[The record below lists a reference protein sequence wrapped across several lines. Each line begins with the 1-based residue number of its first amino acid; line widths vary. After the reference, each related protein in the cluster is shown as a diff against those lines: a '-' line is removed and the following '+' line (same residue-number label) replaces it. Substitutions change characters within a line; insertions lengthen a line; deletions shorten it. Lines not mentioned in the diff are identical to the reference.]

1 MTDKEVKL
9 AIQSAIKDFSKETL
23 TDQAIHL
30 FKILGYNTERQN
42 PFPQKSYN
50 FFKESFLDGD
60 SRFNQEKALVKEWK
74 SVDLLFQLTRDEVSD
89 QKSLFGSGKVKWEG
103 EDKETVIETYLFF
116 AIELI
121 KTDYSRSAL
130 AQITRE
136 INKIFSMPVMLLF
149 KYGEHLTLSVINRR
163 LHKKDEQKDVLE
175 KVTLIKDISIQSPHR
190 AHIEILF
197 DLSFDQLKR
206 VYKFTN
212 FVELHNAWQRTLDT
226 KELNKRFYREL
237 SNWYFWAINNVS
249 FPNDIDDD
257 KDDTVFNSE
266 SIIRLLT
273 RLIFIW
279 FIKEKNLIPDKIFDG
294 KEVSKLIKGFNTKDS
309 TVYYRAILQNLF
321 FATLNQKIEER
332 VFATDGTFEQNK
344 KNYGIKN
351 LYRYSSDFVISKDE
365 VIQLFERV
373 PFLNGGLFDCLDSED
388 KNGVV
393 MYLDGFSRNPKKQ
406 AQVPDEL
413 FFSQEKTIDLST
425 VYDDKRKKNEIVKG
439 LFEIFNHYKFTIT
452 ENTPIEE
459 EVALDPELL
468 GRVFENLLAS
478 YNPETKTTARKQTG
492 SFYTPREIVNYM
504 VDESLKAYLKQKLV
518 TEAGM
523 KPEDAEVWLEFLLGY
538 NEKEHLFD
546 EKQTAVLI
554 NAIDNCKILDPA
566 CGSGAFPMGI
576 LHKLVYILHK
586 LDPYNKL
593 WEERQLE
600 KVDTLIKDA
609 GNINDSA
616 ISDKIIE
623 GLEANKKDIEESFAH
638 NELDYGRKLYLIENG
653 IYGVDIQPIATQ
665 ISKLRFFIS
674 LIVDQKADKTKV
686 NFGIR
691 PLPNLE
697 TKFVAA
703 NTLIGIEKP
712 ENGCKWFDN
721 DEVKALE
728 KQVRDI
734 RHQIFSAKTPKAK
747 RELREEDKEI
757 REKMSAILEELMNQE
772 INRFIANRRE
782 ITEIKYYKEMIQK
795 NGKKP
800 EYLKEIKNREEKLSK
815 LENEFQSQNHKIAR
829 QLAAW
834 DPYNQNASSP
844 WFDPEWMFGVK
855 NGFDMVIGNPP
866 YVRADNPA
874 IAEQRIIILKSKQY
888 ETLWEK
894 WDLMVPFFERG
905 LKMLEPSGILTFIVS
920 NSITTSKYA
929 EKLQEWIIKD
939 HFVRSI
945 DYFENI
951 EVFEAGVIPVILSL
965 QAQHKEV
972 FTKKIYRTTH
982 FDNAEIIMLDND
994 TENLKSKVFRKTF
1007 SELFNP
1013 YIPAEMFRD
1022 VCYMSKGMV
1031 TNSDEKTA
1039 KGEFVKDNL
1048 ITNTKDEIHC
1058 KEYVEG
1064 KNIDAYCINKI
1075 RYIEYNTTRVPDRL
1089 SRPTFRDLY
1098 KGDKILRG
1106 RVTKGTFDDT
1116 GLVCNDSIVVF
1127 KRFCDLKNVD
1137 ERSISVSISKNNFDM
1152 QGGKTSAQVKKRRA
1166 ELEKFSEGYSL
1177 KYILAVLNSSY
1188 AMAYLNNYRRHRLE
1202 NYFYPDDF
1210 RNYPIP
1216 KISQYDQFYFV
1227 NIVTVVLFLK
1237 KKGKDSSFL
1246 ESLIDAMVYELY
1258 FPDEI
1263 KDSDAEVLK
1272 YLINLPELKDDWS
1285 DEKKLKTI
1293 EEVYKEL
1300 SDPKHPVS
1308 IAMEKQKTVP
1318 EVRIIEGL
1326 PTLSEVERDKPVVAK
1341 IL

>member
-9 AIQSAIKDFSKETL
+9 AIQYAIKDFSKETL

-30 FKILGYNTERQN
+30 FKTLGYNTERQN
-42 PFPQKSYN
+42 PFPQKNYH

-74 SVDLLFQLTRDEVSD
+74 SIDLLFQLTRDEVSD

-136 INKIFSMPVMLLF
+136 INKVFPMPVMLLF
-149 KYGEHLTLSVINRR
+149 KYGELLTLSVINRR

-175 KVTLIKDISIQSPHR
+175 KVTLIKDISTQNPHR

-197 DLSFDQLKR
+197 DLSFNELLR
-206 VYKFTN
+206 VHKFTN
-212 FVELHNAWQRTLDT
+212 FVELHNAWQKTLDT

-237 SNWYFWAINNVS
+237 SNWYFWAINCVS

-257 KDDTVFNSE
+257 KDNTVFNSE

-279 FIKEKNLIPDKIFDG
+279 FIKEKNLIPEKIFDG
-294 KEVSKLIKGFNTKDS
+294 KEVSKLIKGFKTKGS
-309 TVYYRAILQNLF
+309 TVYYRTILQNLF

-332 VFATDGTFEQNK
+332 EFATDGTFEQNR

-351 LYRYSSDFVISKDE
+351 LYRYSSDFAISKDE
-365 VIQLFERV
+365 VIKLFERV

-388 KNGVV
+388 KNGKVI
-393 MYLDGFSRNPKKQ
+393 YLDGFSRNPKKQ

-413 FFSQEKTIDLST
+413 FFSQEKSVDLSA
-425 VYDDKRKKNEIVKG
+425 VYDDKRKKNETVKG

-504 VDESLKAYLKQKLV
+504 VDESLKAYLKQKLEA
-518 TEAGM
+518 EAGM
-523 KPEDAEVWLEFLLGY
+523 KSEDAEVALEFLLGY

-546 EKQTAVLI
+546 EEQTSVLI

-576 LHKLVYILHK
+576 LHKLVHILHK
-586 LDPYNKL
+586 LDPQNRL
-593 WEERQLE
+593 WEKRQIK
-600 KVDTLIKDA
+600 KVDNLIKEA

-616 ISDKIIE
+616 IRDKIIAD
-623 GLEANKKDIEESFAH
+623 LETNKKDIEESFAH
-638 NELDYGRKLYLIENG
+638 NELDYGRKLYLIESC

-674 LIVDQKADKTKV
+674 LIVDQKANKNKD

-712 ENGCKWFDN
+712 KAQGSLFDN
-721 DEVKALE
+721 RKVKELE
-728 KQVRDI
+728 EKLKDVRH
-734 RHQIFSAKTPKAK
+734 RLFSAKTPANK
-747 RELREEDKEI
+747 RKLREEDQKL
-757 REKMSAILEELMNQE
+757 REEMGKILEDSGWSN
-772 INRFIANRRE
+772 
-782 ITEIKYYKEMIQK
+782 K
-795 NGKKP
+795 
-800 EYLKEIKNREEKLSK
+800 S
-815 LENEFQSQNHKIAR
+815 AR

-834 DPYNQNASSP
+834 DPYNQNASGS
-844 WFDPEWMFGVK
+844 FFEPEWMFGITD
-855 NGFDMVIGNPP
+855 GFDVVIGNPP
-866 YVRADNPA
+866 YVRADNLA

-1013 YIPAEMFRD
+1013 YISAEMFRD

-1106 RVTKGTFDDT
+1106 RVTKGTFDVT

-1127 KRFCDLKNVD
+1127 KRFCDLKNID
-1137 ERSISVSISKNNFDM
+1137 ERSISVSISKNNFDV

-1166 ELEKFSEGYSL
+1166 ELEKLSEGYSL

-1216 KISQYDQFYFV
+1216 KISQYDQFYFI

-1246 ESLIDAMVYELY
+1246 ESLINAMVYELY
-1258 FPDEI
+1258 FPNEI
-1263 KDSDAEVLK
+1263 KAADAEVLK
-1272 YLINLPELKDDWS
+1272 FLSSLPELVDDWS
-1285 DEKKLKTI
+1285 DEMKLAVI
-1293 EEVYKEL
+1293 EKIYKEL

-1326 PTLSEVERDKPVVAK
+1326 PTLRE
-1341 IL
+1341 